1 MIYVIK
7 GSEELAIRKQI
18 DKICQGE
25 DLDIV
30 RISGDDEFL
39 IDEIIDACNG
49 KSLFA
54 SKSIVL
60 VKDPYFLINKV
71 DENKLEKFYKYLENP
86 AYDSDL
92 VLYSLEDKINTKLKA
107 YKKVIENAELFNFEE
122 YDRKQFNSFA
132 YYELNASKLDINK
145 EAVYLLIDICRN
157 DSSLFMQNIEVLKN
171 YPGKIDSDVI
181 NKLCTASDDINS
193 FDLINAITDNDLDKA
208 INLERIMLENSDDG
222 ILGIISLLA
231 GQLRFLYQFS
241 YLLSKNYD
249 KKAILDEMKMSD
261 YRYSKSL
268 ETIKKLKMPQIL
280 EMLKSLSD
288 LDIACK
294 SDFSLKDSSK
304 FELLIIQLLMKR
316 EYARN

>member
-181 NKLCTASDDINS
+181 NKLCTASDEINS

-208 INLERIMLENSDDG
+208 INLERTMLENSDDG

>member
-71 DENKLEKFYKYLENP
+71 DENKIEKFYKYLENP

-157 DSSLFMQNIEVLKN
+157 DSSLFMQNIDVLKN

-193 FDLINAITDNDLDKA
+193 FDLINAITDNDLDKT

-249 KKAILDEMKMSD
+249 KKTILDEMKMSD

>member
-18 DKICQGE
+18 DKICQSE

-71 DENKLEKFYKYLENP
+71 DEDKLEKFYKYLENP

-208 INLERIMLENSDDG
+208 IYLERTMLENSDDG

>member
-181 NKLCTASDDINS
+181 NKLCTASDEINS

-249 KKAILDEMKMSD
+249 KKTILDEMKMSD

>member
-157 DSSLFMQNIEVLKN
+157 DSSLFMQNIDVLKN

-208 INLERIMLENSDDG
+208 INLERTMLENSDDG

>member
-92 VLYSLEDKINTKLKA
+92 VLYSLEDKINTKLKT

-208 INLERIMLENSDDG
+208 INLERTMLENSDDG

>member
-157 DSSLFMQNIEVLKN
+157 DSSLFMQNIDVLKN

-181 NKLCTASDDINS
+181 NKLCTASDEINS

-208 INLERIMLENSDDG
+208 INLERTMLENSDDG

>member
-145 EAVYLLIDICRN
+145 EAVYLLIDICRY
-157 DSSLFMQNIEVLKN
+157 DSSLFMQNIDVLKN

-181 NKLCTASDDINS
+181 NKLCTASDEINS

-208 INLERIMLENSDDG
+208 INLERTMLENSDDG

>member
-181 NKLCTASDDINS
+181 NKLCTASDEINS

-208 INLERIMLENSDDG
+208 INLERTMLENSDDG

-249 KKAILDEMKMSD
+249 KKTILDEMKMSD

>member
-86 AYDSDL
+86 TYDSDL

-208 INLERIMLENSDDG
+208 INLERTMLENSDDG

>member
-18 DKICQGE
+18 DKICEGE
-25 DLDIV
+25 DLDVV
-30 RISGDDEFL
+30 RINGDDEFL

-132 YYELNASKLDINK
+132 YYELNVSKLDINK
-145 EAVYLLIDICRN
+145 DAANLLIDICRN
-157 DSSLFMQNIEVLKN
+157 NSSLFMQNIEVLKN
-171 YPGKIDSDVI
+171 YPGKIDNDVV
-181 NKLCTASDDINS
+181 NRLCTASDDINS

-208 INLERIMLENSDDG
+208 INLERIMLDKSDNG
-222 ILGIISLLA
+222 FLGIIALLS

>member
-208 INLERIMLENSDDG
+208 INLERTMLENSDDG

>member
-132 YYELNASKLDINK
+132 YYELNASKLNINK

-208 INLERIMLENSDDG
+208 INLERTMLENSDDG

>member
-71 DENKLEKFYKYLENP
+71 DENKIEKFYKYLENP

-208 INLERIMLENSDDG
+208 INLERTMLENSDDG

>member
-7 GSEELAIRKQI
+7 GSEELAIRRQI
-18 DKICQGE
+18 DKICEGE
-25 DLDIV
+25 DLDII
-30 RISGDDEFL
+30 RINGDDEYL
-39 IDEIIDACNG
+39 IDEIIEACNS
-49 KSLFA
+49 KSLLS
-54 SKSIVL
+54 SKNIVL
-60 VKDPYFLINKV
+60 VKDPSFLINKV
-71 DENKLEKFYKYLENP
+71 DDDKLEKLCKYLKNP

-92 VLYSLEDKINTKLKA
+92 VLYSLENKINMKLKA
-107 YKKVIENAELFNFEE
+107 YKKVVENAEVFDFKE

-132 YYELNASKLDINK
+132 YYELNASKLNINK
-145 EAVYLLIDICRN
+145 EASYLLINICRN
-157 DSSLFMQNIEVLKN
+157 NSSLFMQNIEVLKN
-171 YPGKIDSDVI
+171 YPGKIDTDVI
-181 NKLCTASDDINS
+181 NKLCTASDDIKS

-208 INLERIMLENSDDG
+208 INLERIMLDNSDDG

-249 KKAILDEMKMSD
+249 KSSILDEMKMDD

-280 EMLKSLSD
+280 DMLKSLSD

-294 SDFSLKDSSK
+294 SDFTLKDSSK
-304 FELLIIQLLMKR
+304 FELLIIQSLMKR
-316 EYARN
+316 KYARN

>member
-1 MIYVIK
+1 MIYVIM

-132 YYELNASKLDINK
+132 YYELNASKLNINK

-208 INLERIMLENSDDG
+208 INLERTMLENSDDG

>member
-92 VLYSLEDKINTKLKA
+92 VLYSLEDKFNTKLKA
-107 YKKVIENAELFNFEE
+107 YNKVKSNAELFNFEE

-208 INLERIMLENSDDG
+208 INLERTMLENSDDG

>member
-208 INLERIMLENSDDG
+208 INLERTMLENSDDG

-249 KKAILDEMKMSD
+249 KKTILDEMKMSD

>member
-18 DKICQGE
+18 DKICEGE
-25 DLDIV
+25 DLDVV
-30 RISGDDEFL
+30 RINGDDEFL

-132 YYELNASKLDINK
+132 YYELNVSKLDINK
-145 EAVYLLIDICRN
+145 DAANLLIDICRN
-157 DSSLFMQNIEVLKN
+157 NSSLFMQNIEVLKN
-171 YPGKIDSDVI
+171 YPGKIDNDVV
-181 NKLCTASDDINS
+181 NRLCTASDDINS

-208 INLERIMLENSDDG
+208 INLERIMLDKSDNG
-222 ILGIISLLA
+222 ILGIIALLS

>member
-181 NKLCTASDDINS
+181 NKLCTASDEINS

-208 INLERIMLENSDDG
+208 INLERTMLENSDDG

-249 KKAILDEMKMSD
+249 KKAILDEMKTSD

>member
-71 DENKLEKFYKYLENP
+71 DENKIEKFYKYLENP

-107 YKKVIENAELFNFEE
+107 YKKVIENAELCNFEE

-208 INLERIMLENSDDG
+208 INLERTMLENSDDG